1 MNLTDGSIA
10 FLVDRRA
17 LELAPVVLLLLVREE
32 ALELVLAEDLLALGV
47 DVALQREEAG
57 DAVPVVAA
65 DLRHGQPLLALRAL
79 DLARRVRGR
88 VVVGDVL
95 DEVVGEVRL
104 EVALH
109 LHALE
114 GAPVVLHLHVVLQ
127 RGPHL
132 QPQSAPRTDEPL
144 PALFDGLHGR
154 GKKFS
159 SVGFSEAVVPLIQEM
174 ENRRN
179 SN

>member
-1 MNLTDGSIA
+1 MNLTDGSFA

-32 ALELVLAEDLLALGV
+32 SLELVLAEDLLALGV
-47 DVALQREEAG
+47 DVALEREEAG

-109 LHALE
+109 LDALE

-127 RGPHL
+127 RRPHL
-132 QPQSAPRTDEPL
+132 QPQPAPRTDEPL
-144 PALFDGLHGR
+144 PALLAGLDEREVEFSDVGSS
-154 GKKFS
+154 GDMPLKK
-159 SVGFSEAVVPLIQEM
+159 EKWKEY
-174 ENRRN
+174 
-179 SN
+179 